1 MQENVHREN
10 RLSPFAGAG
19 CRRFGGRFH
28 AFKMPDVF
36 GESARALWADLV
48 AGGVVDGM

>member
-19 CRRFGGRFH
+19 CRRLGG
-28 AFKMPDVF
+28 AFMRSSCLMFSVNLR
-36 GESARALWADLV
+36 GRYGRIW
-48 AGGVVDGM
+48 